1 MSRRWDGVATTR
13 IDAHLAELRSA
24 VADADLEAVTEAA
37 TGLRDVLAE
46 PG

>member
-13 IDAHLAELRSA
+13 IDAHIAELRSA